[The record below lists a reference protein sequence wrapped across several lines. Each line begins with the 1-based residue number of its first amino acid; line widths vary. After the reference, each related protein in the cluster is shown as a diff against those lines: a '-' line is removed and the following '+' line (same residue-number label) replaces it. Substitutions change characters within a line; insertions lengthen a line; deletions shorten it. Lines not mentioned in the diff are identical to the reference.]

1 VSLALRRSLELTIA
15 LALAAGLVGGA
26 ALWSRSTER
35 GRGEAA
41 FDVAR
46 LAPQPAPAVALRDLA
61 GRSVGLEDYRGR
73 VVILNIW
80 ATWCQPCREEL
91 PVMEALAHELAPRGL
106 TVLAVNHQESEPRVA
121 AFVREYRLTLTVL
134 LDPEGQVATRYRAV
148 GLPATY
154 VVDRTGQL
162 VGSVLG
168 IRNWQDPAARAYLE
182 RLLAEPA

>member
-1 VSLALRRSLELTIA
+1 
-15 LALAAGLVGGA
+15 
-26 ALWSRSTER
+26 
-35 GRGEAA
+35 
-41 FDVAR
+41 
-46 LAPQPAPAVALRDLA
+46 
-61 GRSVGLEDYRGR
+61 
-73 VVILNIW
+73 
-80 ATWCQPCREEL
+80 
-91 PVMEALAHELAPRGL
+91 MEALARELAPHGL

-154 VVDRTGQL
+154 VVDRTGRL